1 MTEQIKRE
9 KRIRI
14 IRLLSFGLSGSI
26 NLLSRR
32 GAVYFIDVDY
42 ISCEIERLINYLDDN
57 RLRKIIHDLY
67 RDKRKGKLIYIT
79 ATALCHLANRYG
91 QNFLALPFVV
101 GDFGLTTDYQT
112 LRKGFVTVLLGVFG
126 PLMIIGSPT
135 SLIVALIL
143 GTSGLKVALTNLD
156 FIPTE
161 IIKIGTWQERN
172 FYRFLGSWNGEIKIQ
187 EEEVLDFNWFTFEKA
202 MQLQLAFDYK
212 EIVELLYKK
221 KLL

>member
-156 FIPTE
+156 FIPTSPVDFTKKMQPR
-161 IIKIGTWQERN
+161 IAYIHYVIILNNRDILLFLINIKIHN
-172 FYRFLGSWNGEIKIQ
+172 
-187 EEEVLDFNWFTFEKA
+187 
-202 MQLQLAFDYK
+202 
-212 EIVELLYKK
+212 
-221 KLL
+221 

>member
-67 RDKRKGKLIYIT
+67 RDKRKGKLIYIEG
-79 ATALCHLANRYG
+79 R
-91 QNFLALPFVV
+91 
-101 GDFGLTTDYQT
+101 
-112 LRKGFVTVLLGVFG
+112 
-126 PLMIIGSPT
+126 
-135 SLIVALIL
+135 
-143 GTSGLKVALTNLD
+143 LKTRV
-156 FIPTE
+156 IE
-161 IIKIGTWQERN
+161 KE
-172 FYRFLGSWNGEIKIQ
+172 NGEK
-187 EEEVLDFNWFTFEKA
+187 NWG
-202 MQLQLAFDYK
+202 YRPC
-212 EIVELLYKK
+212 
-221 KLL
+221 